1 MSYATALKAA
11 LVIGVGVGFAAG
23 KLDIDVKIRDAI
35 ENANRRIAKINAQ
48 AMADE
53 LEGRKL
59 AVAPLASD
67 EALEPLRAKLRS
79 EGYPHSDKANDYVPM
94 PEDARL

>member
-1 MSYATALKAA
+1 MSRMDVIKAA
-11 LVIGVGVGFAAG
+11 LVIGAGAGFVAG
-23 KLDIDVKIRDAI
+23 KFDLDVKLRDAI

-59 AVAPLASD
+59 AVAPL
-67 EALEPLRAKLRS
+67 
-79 EGYPHSDKANDYVPM
+79 KAVD
-94 PEDARL
+94 